1 MKVSGKVGNP
11 MQQAEAAK
19 AAKTN
24 ADGAAGA
31 NGAKKKSL
39 ASEAFG
45 TSARVDVSQRG
56 QDIKKAKELATPKAD
71 DIDEAKV
78 ARLQA
83 MIDKGEYKV
92 DASKIADKLVDE
104 HLLALE

>member
-19 AAKTN
+19 ANKT
-24 ADGAAGA
+24 AEGTAAS
-31 NGAKKKSL
+31 GAKKKSL

-45 TSARVDVSQRG
+45 SSARVDVSQRG
-56 QDIKKAKELATPKAD
+56 QDIKKAKELATPGAG

-83 MIDKGEYKV
+83 LIDSGKYKV
-92 DASKIADKLVDE
+92 DADKIADKLVDE
-104 HLLALE
+104 QMKMLE

>member
-24 ADGAAGA
+24 AEGAA
-31 NGAKKKSL
+31 GAKKKSL

-56 QDIKKAKELATPKAD
+56 QDIKKAKELATPKD
-71 DIDEAKV
+71 SDIDEAKV

-83 MIDKGEYKV
+83 LIDKGEYKV
-92 DASKIADKLVDE
+92 DAKKVADKLVDE
-104 HLLALE
+104 QLLALE